1 MLEEILGLYFKTI
14 NIEAYVDNK
23 IVIEAVSST
32 RMVEDKCLWVDIA
45 TVQELEVS
53 RG

>member
-1 MLEEILGLYFKTI
+1 MLEEILGLKNFKTI

-45 TVQELEVS
+45 TVQE
-53 RG
+53 